1 MRCGPASFAFS
12 LKCKLKGVHDL
23 FPSDFKSQ
31 LERGRFEKSFIGF
44 RKSKK
49 HVSENTRFLV
59 DARP

>member
-1 MRCGPASFAFS
+1 
-12 LKCKLKGVHDL
+12 LKGVHDL

-49 HVSENTRFLV
+49 HVSENTRFFV